1 VPPPVMTA
9 IFPAKSFMGFAHLSV
24 HAVSDRPPDLMFTW
38 QRAATQAA
46 SHVLAARVFGGTG
59 DYRASQMSNL

>member
-24 HAVSDRPPDLMFTW
+24 DAVSDRPPDLMFTRL
-38 QRAATQAA
+38 RAAAQGAGHALGGGSDDLA
-46 SHVLAARVFGGTG
+46 SE
-59 DYRASQMSNL
+59 MSNL

>member
-1 VPPPVMTA
+1 
-9 IFPAKSFMGFAHLSV
+9 
-24 HAVSDRPPDLMFTW
+24 MFTL